1 MRRITALPYAASVL
15 QPLPL
20 FPLNT
25 PLVPGLVLPLH
36 IFEPRY
42 RELVRELLSVP
53 EEDQREFGI
62 VAIRDGGDVM
72 RDGME
77 ALYPVGT
84 ATVLREVESLPDGRY
99 DIVTCGT
106 RRFRIADVDLSRP
119 LLRAM
124 VEFLP
129 DDEDPVDA
137 RLAVD
142 VGRRFREYRAA
153 LAGQVDDDDPGALD
167 DDGTP
172 ADPTVLSYL
181 VTAAMLLPQHERQA
195 LLSAETT
202 SMRLD
207 HARRLLIRETGLI
220 TQLGSV
226 PALDLP
232 GATPSV
238 N

>member
-15 QPLPL
+15 QPLAL

-42 RELVRELLSVP
+42 RELVSELLAVP
-53 EEDQREFGI
+53 DEDAREFGI
-62 VAIRDGGDVM
+62 VAIRDGGDVL
-72 RDGME
+72 RDGMD
-77 ALYPVGT
+77 ALYPIGT
-84 ATVLREVESLPDGRY
+84 ATVLREAESLPDGRY

-106 RRFRIADVDLSRP
+106 RRFRIADVDMSRP

-129 DDEDPVDA
+129 EDEAPADA
-137 RLAVD
+137 LLAID
-142 VGRRFREYRAA
+142 VARRFRDYRAA
-153 LAGQVDDDDPGALD
+153 LAGQVDEHDDA
-167 DDGTP
+167 DGDGIP

-181 VTAAMLLPQHERQA
+181 ITAAMILPQHERQA
-195 LLSAETT
+195 LLSAATT
-202 SMRLD
+202 ATRLTL
-207 HARRLLIRETGLI
+207 ARTLLNRETGLI

-226 PALDLP
+226 PALELP